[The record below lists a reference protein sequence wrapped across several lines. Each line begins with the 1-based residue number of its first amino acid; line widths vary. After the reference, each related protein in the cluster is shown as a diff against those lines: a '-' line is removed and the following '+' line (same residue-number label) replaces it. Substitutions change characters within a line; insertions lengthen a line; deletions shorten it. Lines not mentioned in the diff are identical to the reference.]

1 LPRAAVNLPVT
12 PRRHGTRSTQK
23 PCRACAVIAQGDA
36 FAKKIIEGRPYK
48 RKDELKTKKIV
59 PEATYDKIKGHIIA
73 KQAAT
78 KK

>member
-1 LPRAAVNLPVT
+1 M
-12 PRRHGTRSTQK
+12 QK
-23 PCRACAVIAQGDA
+23 PCPACAVIAQGDA
-36 FAKKIIEGRPYK
+36 VAKKIIEGRPYK

-59 PEATYDKIKGHIIA
+59 PEATYDKIKDHIIA